1 MYTFYQTGGVR
12 ECWNCCCGGCDTSR
26 LCTCDIAQFNVFRPG
41 GEEANA
47 VPGNGS
53 MDRVACMMKSK
64 EYEPS
69 GARFVNPADGKG
81 LVANLL
87 DLGKDLAREIYTDAD
102 DYMVARV
109 PRRLRAEQG
118 PCPRRR
124 AAARLPRQ
132 RGDGARLAPTSST
145 V

>member
-87 DLGKDLAREIYTDAD
+87 DLGKDLSRGRSIPTPTTTCSSSPTTPCRTRPLSSPARCCTTTS
-102 DYMVARV
+102 
-109 PRRLRAEQG
+109 PTRRWSAL
-118 PCPRRR
+118 
-124 AAARLPRQ
+124 
-132 RGDGARLAPTSST
+132 ST
-145 V
+145 YF